1 MREKR
6 TVLILWPEE
15 KRILLTI
22 KFDVVLN
29 KYYSLDTELLPLT
42 NFEIPKNIPNF

>member
-29 KYYSLDTELLPLT
+29 ECNSLDTELLPLT
-42 NFEIPKNIPNF
+42 NFETPKNIPNF